1 MSLQRLVLPT
11 HLLILLLCSS
21 LSFAQ
26 DKDRVFPT
34 KGGAAATGKIIER
47 TKDKVVIENIKGTP
61 QNYATNE
68 ILRLVFDGEPPQL
81 SRAKDNIVQAQ
92 YDQAKDELSK
102 VVVDTLKSEDMK
114 EEYLFYK
121 TYLSGAMALRGQ
133 GDPSEA
139 SKALLTWAG
148 KYRTSH
154 NFYAASEMLGNLAIA
169 SGTPDQAAKFFGAF
183 ASAPFVDYKL
193 KGSFL
198 QGRALMLLKQN
209 AEAKAKFAIVTQ
221 AKVSDPPS
229 LKLQKLATIATFKCD
244 AADGKSEQAIL
255 ALEKMVD
262 EGDSTDAELFADL
275 YNAIGS
281 IHQSQNNHYE
291 AVLSFLKT
299 DLLYASQA
307 EAHAEALYNLI
318 QLWAKVGEPL
328 QSTDAKSRL
337 AKLYPTS
344 PWVKK

>member
-1 MSLQRLVLPT
+1 MSLQRLVLST

-193 KGSFL
+193 KEVFSKGERSCSSN
-198 QGRALMLLKQN
+198 RMRRRR
-209 AEAKAKFAIVTQ
+209 
-221 AKVSDPPS
+221 
-229 LKLQKLATIATFKCD
+229 
-244 AADGKSEQAIL
+244 
-255 ALEKMVD
+255 
-262 EGDSTDAELFADL
+262 
-275 YNAIGS
+275 
-281 IHQSQNNHYE
+281 QS
-291 AVLSFLKT
+291 
-299 DLLYASQA
+299 
-307 EAHAEALYNLI
+307 
-318 QLWAKVGEPL
+318 
-328 QSTDAKSRL
+328 SRL
-337 AKLYPTS
+337 
-344 PWVKK
+344 

>member
-1 MSLQRLVLPT
+1 MSLKHWICRTLFVFFAV
-11 HLLILLLCSS
+11 SS
-21 LSFAQ
+21 SVATAQ

-34 KGGAAATGKIIER
+34 KGGAAATGKIVER
-47 TKDKVVIENIKGTP
+47 TKDKVVIENSKGTP

-68 ILRLVFDGEPPQL
+68 IQRIVFDGEPPQL

-92 YDQAKDELSK
+92 FDQAKDELSK
-102 VVVDTLKSEDMK
+102 IVPDSLKTEDMK

-121 TYLSGAMALRGQ
+121 AYLAGALALRGQ
-133 GDPSEA
+133 GDPTEA
-139 SKALLTWAG
+139 SKAMFAWAG
-148 KYRTSH
+148 KYRSSH

-169 SGTPDQAAKFFGAF
+169 SGTPDQAARFFGAF
-183 ASAPFVDYKL
+183 ANAPFTDYKL
-193 KGSFL
+193 RGSFL

-209 AEAKAKFAIVTQ
+209 ADAKSKFAVVTQ
-221 AKVSDPPS
+221 AKVSDAPS
-229 LKLQKLATIATFKCD
+229 LKLQKLASIATIKCD
-244 AADGKSEQAIL
+244 AADGKADQAIS

-275 YNAIGS
+275 YNALGS

-291 AVLSFLKT
+291 AVLSYLKT
-299 DLLYASQA
+299 DLLYSSQA
-307 EAHAEALYNLI
+307 EAHAEALYNLT
-318 QLWAKVGEPL
+318 QLWTKVGEPL